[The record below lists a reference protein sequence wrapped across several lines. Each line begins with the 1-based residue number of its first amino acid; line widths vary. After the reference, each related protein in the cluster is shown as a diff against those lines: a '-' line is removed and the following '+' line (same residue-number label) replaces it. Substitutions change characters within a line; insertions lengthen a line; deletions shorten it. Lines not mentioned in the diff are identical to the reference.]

1 MKFSEQW
8 LREWVDPQ
16 LDTDA
21 LCHQMT
27 MAGLEVDAVEAV
39 APPLDKVVVGKVIS
53 IEPHPNADK
62 LKVCR
67 VDVGQAKPVNIVC
80 GASNVTEQTCY
91 PVAMLG
97 AELPGGLKIKKAK
110 LRGVE
115 SSGMLCSAKELS
127 LAEQAEGL
135 MLLANDAPVGES
147 ISDYLQLNDVSIE
160 LGLTPNRGDC
170 LSMGGIAREV
180 AVLNNIDVTLPDV
193 SEVDA
198 SIQDRFSVDIEAV
211 DDCPHY
217 VGRIIKGINPKA
229 PTPVW
234 MQERLRRS
242 GLRSLGP
249 VVDVT
254 NYVSIELGQPMHA
267 FDLNK
272 LTGGIKVRAAVQGE
286 KIRLLDGQDVELDS
300 GTLVIADHKHA
311 QAMAGIMGGA
321 DSAVS
326 EITENI
332 FLESAY
338 FDPASIAGKARRHGL
353 RTDSSHRFERG
364 VDPELQNIAVN
375 RATRLLLDIVGGEP
389 GPVTDIKT
397 NALSTQRPE
406 IKLRHDRIHK
416 VLGIS
421 IEKGRVEEMLKRLGM
436 SVSAEQDGWR
446 VTAPSFRFDIELEID
461 LIEEVA
467 RIYGY
472 SEIPSSRAQGH
483 TTMAAQ
489 PEAAIGL
496 QTFQQ
501 ALVERGYQEA
511 ITYSFVDPV
520 LQGKLFPETIGI
532 SVSNPISADMSVM
545 RVSLW
550 PGLIQ
555 AARYNLNRQQ
565 DDIRLFETGL
575 RFMEDGDHTNQQAM
589 LAGIAYGNPV
599 PEQWAHKS
607 REVDFY
613 DIKGDVEALLSVGGN
628 AMQFSFVNDVHPALH
643 PGQSARIMQT
653 VGDSQKAGDSRKAI
667 GWIGAIHPT
676 IADRLDFARGV
687 YVFELSL
694 EAISQRHIPNYQAV
708 SKFPAIRRDLAI
720 VVDEAVTAQE
730 IVDKIWATK
739 PEMLINIQLFDVYRG
754 KGIASGR
761 KSLAYAL
768 TLQNMQCTLTDQA
781 VEGVIS
787 EILSIINNELS
798 ATLRE

>member
-16 LDTDA
+16 LETEA

-27 MAGLEVDAVEAV
+27 MAGLEVDAVETV
-39 APPLDKVVVGKVIS
+39 APPLNKVVVGKVIF
-53 IEPHPNADK
+53 IESHPNADK
-62 LKVCR
+62 LKVCQ
-67 VDVGQAKPVNIVC
+67 VDVGQANPVNIVC

-97 AELPGGLKIKKAK
+97 AKLPGGLKIKKAK

-135 MLLANDAPVGES
+135 MPLVGDAPLGAS
-147 ISDYLQLNDVSIE
+147 ICDYLKLNDVSIE

-170 LSMGGIAREV
+170 LSVGGVAREV
-180 AVLNNIDVTLPDV
+180 AVLNSMDVTLPDIG
-193 SEVDA
+193 EVDA
-198 SIQDRFSVDIEAV
+198 SIQDRFSIDIEAI
-211 DDCPHY
+211 DDCPRY
-217 VGRIIKGINPKA
+217 VGRIIKGINPRA

-254 NYVSIELGQPMHA
+254 NYVLLELGQPLHA
-267 FDLNK
+267 FDLDK
-272 LTGGIKVRAAVQGE
+272 LSGGIKVRAAAQGE
-286 KIRLLDGQDVELDS
+286 KIRLLDGQDVQLDS
-300 GTLVIADHKHA
+300 GTLVIADQKQA
-311 QAMAGIMGGA
+311 QALAGIMGGA
-321 DSAVS
+321 GSAVS
-326 EITENI
+326 AITENI

-338 FDPASIAGKARRHGL
+338 FDPTCIAGRARRYGL
-353 RTDSSHRFERG
+353 HTDSSHRFERG
-364 VDPELQNIAVN
+364 VDPELQYIAVN

-397 NALSTQRPE
+397 DALCTERPE

-416 VLGIS
+416 LLGIS
-421 IEKGRVEEMLKRLGM
+421 IEQGQVEEILTRLGM
-436 SVSAEQDGWR
+436 SVAAEQDGWR

-472 SEIPSSRAQGH
+472 SEIPSSRAQDH
-483 TTMAAQ
+483 TAMAVQ

-496 QTFQQ
+496 RTFQQ
-501 ALVERGYQEA
+501 VLVERGYQEA
-511 ITYSFVDPV
+511 ITYSFVDPA
-520 LQGKLFPETIGI
+520 LQSELFPEAIGI

-545 RVSLW
+545 RTSLW
-550 PGLIQ
+550 PGLVQ
-555 AARYNLNRQQ
+555 AARHNLNRQQ

-575 RFMEDGDHTNQQAM
+575 RFVEDGDCTHQQAM
-589 LAGIAYGNPV
+589 LAGIAYGNSV
-599 PEQWAHKS
+599 PEQWADKR

-613 DIKGDVEALLSVGGN
+613 DIKGDVEALLSLGGN
-628 AMQFSFVNDVHPALH
+628 VMQFSFVNDVHPALH
-643 PGQSARIMQT
+643 PGQSAQIMRS
-653 VGDSQKAGDSRKAI
+653 VGNSRKAV
-667 GWIGAIHPT
+667 GWIGAIHPA

-694 EAISQRHIPNYQAV
+694 EAISQRHIPNYRAL
-708 SKFPAIRRDLAI
+708 SKFPVIRRDLAI

-730 IVDKIWATK
+730 IVDKIWATT

-754 KGIASGR
+754 KGIASGQ

-768 TLQNMQCTLTDQA
+768 TLQNMECTLTDQA
-781 VEGVIS
+781 VDAVIS
-787 EILSIINNELS
+787 EILSIINKELG

>member
-16 LDTDA
+16 LETGA
-21 LCHQMT
+21 LCNQMT
-27 MAGLEVDAVEAV
+27 MAGLEVDAVETV
-39 APPLDKVVVGKVIS
+39 APPLDKVVVGNVIS
-53 IEPHPNADK
+53 IESHPNADK
-62 LKVCR
+62 LKVCQ
-67 VDVGQAKPVNIVC
+67 VDVGQAKPVSIVC
-80 GASNVTEQTCY
+80 GAANVTEQTRY

-97 AELPGGLKIKKAK
+97 AELPGGLKIKSAK

-127 LAEQAEGL
+127 LTEQAEGL
-135 MLLANDAPVGES
+135 MPLADDAPVGEP
-147 ISDYLQLNDVSIE
+147 IGDYLKLNDVSIE

-170 LSMGGIAREV
+170 LSVRGIAREV
-180 AVLNNIDVTLPDV
+180 AVLNNIDVTLPDIG
-193 SEVDA
+193 EVDA
-198 SIQDRFSVDIEAV
+198 SIQERFPIDIEAV
-211 DDCPHY
+211 DECPRY
-217 VGRIIKGINPKA
+217 AGRIIKGINPKA

-254 NYVSIELGQPMHA
+254 NYVLLELGQPLHA
-267 FDLNK
+267 FDLDK
-272 LTGGIKVRAAVQGE
+272 LIGGIKVRAAIEGE
-286 KIRLLDGQDVELDS
+286 KIRLLDGQDIQLDS

-321 DSAVS
+321 SSAVS
-326 EITENI
+326 DITENI

-338 FDPASIAGKARRHGL
+338 FDPAGIAGRARQYGL

-364 VDPELQNIAVN
+364 VDPELQHIAIN

-397 NALSTQRPE
+397 DAFRTQRPE

-416 VLGIS
+416 LLGIS
-421 IEKGRVEEMLKRLGM
+421 IEQSKVEEILKRLGM
-436 SVSAEQDGWR
+436 SVSAEKDGWS
-446 VTAPSFRFDIELEID
+446 VAAPSFRFDIELEID

-472 SEIPSSRAQGH
+472 SEIPSSRAQDH

-496 QTFQQ
+496 RTFQQ
-501 ALVERGYQEA
+501 VLVERGYQEA
-511 ITYSFVDPV
+511 ITYSFVDPA
-520 LQGKLFPETIGI
+520 LQSELFPQVTGI

-545 RVSLW
+545 RISLL
-550 PGLIQ
+550 PGLVQ
-555 AARYNLNRQQ
+555 AVRYNLNRQQ

-575 RFMEDGDHTNQQAM
+575 RFVEDGDHINQQAM
-589 LAGIAYGNPV
+589 LAGIACGNPV
-599 PEQWAHKS
+599 PEQWAYKS

-613 DIKGDVEALLSVGGN
+613 DIKGDVEALLSAGRN

-643 PGQSARIMQT
+643 PGQSARIMRT
-653 VGDSQKAGDSRKAI
+653 VGDSQKAV
-667 GWIGAIHPT
+667 GWIGAIHPA

-694 EAISQRHIPNYQAV
+694 EVISQRHIPNYRAV

-720 VVDEAVTAQE
+720 VVDEAITAQE
-730 IVDKIWATK
+730 VVDKIWAST

-761 KSLAYAL
+761 KSLAYTL

-787 EILSIINNELS
+787 EILSIINKELG